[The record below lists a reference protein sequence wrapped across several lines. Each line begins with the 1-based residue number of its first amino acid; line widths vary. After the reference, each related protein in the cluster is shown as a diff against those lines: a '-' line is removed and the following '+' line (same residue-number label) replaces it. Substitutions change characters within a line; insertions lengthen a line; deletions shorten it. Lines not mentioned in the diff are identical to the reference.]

1 MLNRTASK
9 RTVSKRT
16 AKFVSALF
24 ASLLAGTPL
33 TTVSHGAAGTSGEC
47 LSGPKGAAPQ
57 GSHWF
62 YRIDYAT
69 KRHCW
74 YVRGEDKLSQA
85 APAAPAPSEP
95 AVPAPSPKRASTQR
109 SVADAYDALPLPPR
123 AAPVTSATS
132 QPPTVA
138 DAPSPP
144 TSQPAV
150 PTRWPEP
157 SAASAPAIPA
167 PAANNPVATPPSAP
181 AVAPPAA
188 AAVPLVAADV
198 PSKSQSSSI
207 PMVLTVIM
215 GALSVVGVMGSAMFG
230 KRWTGRPEMRG
241 AQRVNWNFADTDRAV
256 PTRPRSGARM
266 PRGDVPRDLRPAD
279 DPNRRIAEMLSRLAR
294 SAAT

>member
-1 MLNRTASK
+1 MSK

-33 TTVSHGAAGTSGEC
+33 TTVSHGAAGASGEC
-47 LSGPKGAAPQ
+47 LPGPKGVAPQ

-74 YVRGEDKLSQA
+74 YVRGEDRLSQA
-85 APAAPAPSEP
+85 APPAPAPSEP
-95 AVPAPSPKRASTQR
+95 ANPAPSPKKASAPR
-109 SVADAYDALPLPPR
+109 LVADAYDALPLPQR
-123 AAPVTSATS
+123 AAPATS
-132 QPPTVA
+132 VTAPPPAAANVA
-138 DAPSPP
+138 SPP

-150 PTRWPEP
+150 ATRWPEP
-157 SAASAPAIPA
+157 SAASASAAPA
-167 PAANNPVATPPSAP
+167 PAANNPVANPQSAP

-188 AAVPLVAADV
+188 SAAVPFVAADAS
-198 PSKSQSSSI
+198 SKSQSSSI
-207 PMVLTVIM
+207 PMVLTVIL
-215 GALSVVGVMGSAMFG
+215 GALSVAGVMGSALFS
-230 KRWTGRPEMRG
+230 KRSAGRTEMRG
-241 AQRVNWNFADTDRAV
+241 AQRVNWNFADTDRAA
-256 PTRPRSGARM
+256 PTRPRSGAR
-266 PRGDVPRDLRPAD
+266 VPTAGFRDLRPAD